1 VLATIN
7 VYDNKNVVLDSASQ
21 NMQIQG
27 RDTVSFTISIPI
39 PWGAVSG
46 TGAVFANAY
55 TNWPKNGGVAYSP
68 EKSSSFSIDYSAGG
82 SPITPN
88 GNQGSFSLS
97 YTIPQR
103 ANTGTYT
110 VYAASTSSGVT
121 ASQTTQFNVRQPGD
135 FDADSDLDIQD
146 TIAYVKNYLNYYAG
160 EPWNPIADIDEDGEI
175 DVQDSIQY
183 VKAYLIYYS
192 AS

>member
-1 VLATIN
+1 
-7 VYDNKNVVLDSASQ
+7 
-21 NMQIQG
+21 MQIQG
-27 RDTVSFTISIPI
+27 RDTVVFTISTAI
-39 PWGAVSG
+39 PWGAASG
-46 TGAVFANAY
+46 TGAVFANAF
-55 TNWPKNGGVAYSP
+55 TTWPKNGGAAYST
-68 EKSSSFSIDYSAGG
+68 EKSASFTIDSPAGN
-82 SPITPN
+82 PPTTPN

-110 VYAASTSSGVT
+110 VYATSAANGVT

-146 TIAYVKNYLNYYAG
+146 TLDYVKNYLNYYAG
-160 EPWNPIADIDEDGEI
+160 QPWNPIADIDEDGEI

-183 VKAYLIYYS
+183 VKAYLVYYS